1 MKNLSKLQKSLIVL
15 SALWEIFLIS
25 YMSTLWTDDC
35 FFESRVAHF
44 VILSLPVC
52 LYWAGV
58 WIWGFGYLK
67 EISQKLVPLKN
78 NILKRFSFKGKLDRG
93 NFLGLFIFFSIIPYI
108 VYAIFGSEKL
118 VLIVSILCLYGFVNV
133 IIKRANSFT
142 DTPWFF
148 GVVYIVF
155 FVLMLIKAGL
165 NSDGVTIDDVYKRN
179 DWTLIVFQA
188 WNVVGLL
195 WFGMFLYLCFKKSN
209 GGNDCVAK

>member
-1 MKNLSKLQKSLIVL
+1 MKNLSQTAKILIVI
-15 SALWEIFLIS
+15 STLWEILLIS
-25 YMSTLWTDDC
+25 YMSTMWTEDYY
-35 FFESRVAHF
+35 FESGVVHF
-44 VILSLPVC
+44 VLLSLPVF
-52 LYWAGV
+52 LYWSGV

-67 EISQKLVPLKN
+67 KISQKFEPLKN

-165 NSDGVTIDDVYKRN
+165 NSDGVTIDDAYQRN

-188 WNVVGLL
+188 WTVVGLV
-195 WFGMFLYLCFKKSN
+195 WFVMFLYLCFKKSN
-209 GGNDCVAK
+209 DCVAQ